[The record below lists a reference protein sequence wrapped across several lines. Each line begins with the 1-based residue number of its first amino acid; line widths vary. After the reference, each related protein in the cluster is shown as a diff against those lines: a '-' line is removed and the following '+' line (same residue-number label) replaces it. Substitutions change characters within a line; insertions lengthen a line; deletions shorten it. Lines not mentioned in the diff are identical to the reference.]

1 MLKDKKEVR
10 EVFSYP
16 LLKAMAHRRTRRF
29 PLGCKMEEGTLQY
42 ASKNPPV
49 PLNDIETAIL
59 CWAGTGITGTIAADM
74 PTNDVQGSMFTSWTG
89 RTTPYACNV
98 HNMKLFFTNDKGL
111 FVYDPKEAT
120 KAVEIETEEDWDKI
134 ARYFKRDTVKLSDGR
149 FAMVPET
156 LVRIV
161 HWNTNKPG
169 TTLFMPILE
178 ISEEYLDAVIAVFMG
193 EGYKVFDDVKKTGPA
208 GIKKWIDNG
217 TLKGPDVPLSSF
229 EYTIFLGNLAP
240 SFHALQN
247 IQLMAEA
254 MGLGSIIMTGYI
266 GIIALQSLGFR
277 YSLAKEGS
285 GAMLGLNPVG
295 LDGIFESYQPPY
307 YKTMNDAVDAFIEK
321 KFGSNGMYTPNYKG
335 LVPFSKNWK
344 KVQPGYPV
352 PSKKV
357 IQITKDYCNY
367 VFDTYGRFPATF
379 DTIVMPEWL
388 QVHHLE
394 QEFYNEYGLDKL
406 LNDTHKKH
414 MQLWHNKTIKSEKTK
429 KRSVS
434 KK

>member
-10 EVFSYP
+10 ELFEYP
-16 LLKAMAHRRTRRF
+16 LLKAMARRRTRRF
-29 PLGCKMEEGTLQY
+29 PLGCKMEEGTLKY
-42 ASKNPPV
+42 ASRKGPV
-49 PLNDIETAIL
+49 PLNDVETAVL
-59 CWAGTGITGTIAADM
+59 CWAGAGITGAITADM

-98 HNMKLFFTNDKGL
+98 HNMKLFFTNDQGL
-111 FVYDPKEAT
+111 FVYDPTKAT
-120 KAVEIETEEDWDKI
+120 KAVEIESERDWDRI
-134 ARYFKRDTVKLSDGR
+134 AKYFKQDTVKISDGR
-149 FAMVPET
+149 FAMVPEA

-169 TTLFMPILE
+169 TTIFMPVLE
-178 ISEEYLDAVIAVFMG
+178 VSEEYLDSVIAVFMG
-193 EGYKVFDDVKKTGPA
+193 EGYKVFDDIKGTAPA

-217 TLKGPDVPLSSF
+217 TLKGPDVPLSMY

-240 SFHALQN
+240 AFHALQN
-247 IQLMAEA
+247 MQLVAEA

-266 GIIALQSLGFR
+266 GILVLQTMGFR
-277 YSLAKEGS
+277 YNMAKEGS
-285 GAMLGLNPVG
+285 GALLNMNPAG
-295 LDGIFESYQPPY
+295 FDGVFESYQPPY

-321 KFGSNGMYTPNYKG
+321 KFGSNGMYTSGYKG
-335 LVPFSKNWK
+335 IVPFKDWK

-394 QEFYNEYGLDKL
+394 EEFYHKYGLDRL
-406 LNDTHKKH
+406 VNETHRNH
-414 MQLWHNKTIKSEKTK
+414 MKLWHKSPAKSTRK
-429 KRSVS
+429 
-434 KK
+434 

>member
-1 MLKDKKEVR
+1 L
-10 EVFSYP
+10 
-16 LLKAMAHRRTRRF
+16 
-29 PLGCKMEEGTLQY
+29 
-42 ASKNPPV
+42 
-49 PLNDIETAIL
+49 
-59 CWAGTGITGTIAADM
+59 
-74 PTNDVQGSMFTSWTG
+74 
-89 RTTPYACNV
+89 
-98 HNMKLFFTNDKGL
+98 
-111 FVYDPKEAT
+111 
-120 KAVEIETEEDWDKI
+120 
-134 ARYFKRDTVKLSDGR
+134 
-149 FAMVPET
+149 
-156 LVRIV
+156 
-161 HWNTNKPG
+161 NTNKPG

-321 KFGSNGMYTPNYKG
+321 KFGSNGMYTSNYKG

-406 LNDTHKKH
+406 LNETHKKH
-414 MQLWHNKTIKSEKTK
+414 MQLWHNKTIKSAKTK